1 MLLDRQTVDDLRAQ
15 ADIVRV
21 VSGYVTLR
29 KRGANYLACCP
40 FHSEK
45 TPSFNVHPG
54 KQVFKCF
61 GCGIG
66 GDVFTFVMRMEN
78 VGFAEAVRIVAEV
91 CGLPL
96 PEARP
101 AAPPAHGKGAHQE
114 GALPE
119 AEERERLLRL
129 HELALRFFQSQLAA
143 PEHYAAREYLARR
156 EVASSTIA
164 TLGLGYAPDRW
175 DALLNFLRGHGA
187 SLTDLERS
195 GLITPRESGSGGYD
209 RFRGRVMFPI
219 ADSQGRVVAFGGR
232 TLGDGEP
239 KYLNSPE
246 TPLYVKGKHLFG
258 LHLAKEAIRRSG
270 FAILVEGY
278 MDFLRLYQ
286 EGVHNVVATLGTAL
300 TEAQVRQLR
309 RYLETPK
316 VVINFDSD
324 RAGQAATRRG
334 FELLLEQGFR
344 VNVLHL
350 PEGKDPDDFV
360 RAQGVRAYRA
370 CLRQSQ
376 PLVEYLADAAG
387 LEYDLTRP
395 AGRAQAVNAVLP
407 YIAKLSDTVER
418 ALAAERLADRLQL
431 DGGLIRTALQQAVR
445 ERRAEL
451 AVETVEVAAKLTL
464 AERQVLQVLLS
475 HPPLCELAFAAL
487 DDELI
492 SMLPGRVFFRAVREV
507 YLKGEPFDYSPL
519 AAAVA
524 RWQRAETSGNAHG
537 QFDFLAE
544 ADHTPTPLDRE
555 MENHMAELLLGAEPP
570 ADDTALAKYRS
581 ILEDGLLVLQQR
593 RLEHQ
598 SAAMHRNV
606 QKAEESNA
614 DDRALGYVHERLR
627 LKRARLAALHHRQ
640 KKP

>member
-66 GDVFTFVMRMEN
+66 GDVFTFVMRLEN
-78 VGFAEAVRIVAEV
+78 VSFAEAVRIVAEV

-101 AAPPAHGKGAHQE
+101 AKPTAHQE
-114 GALPE
+114 GAHHE
-119 AEERERLLRL
+119 AEERERLLHL
-129 HELALRFFQSQLAA
+129 HELARQFFQNQLAA
-143 PEHYAAREYLARR
+143 PEHYAAREYLAQR
-156 EVASSTIA
+156 EVASSTIVA
-164 TLGLGYAPDRW
+164 LGLGYAPDRW
-175 DALLNFLRGHGA
+175 DALLTFLRSHGA
-187 SLTDLERS
+187 SMTDLERS
-195 GLITPRESGSGGYD
+195 GLVTMRESGGYYD
-209 RFRGRVMFPI
+209 RFRGRIMFPI
-219 ADSQGRVVAFGGR
+219 ADSQGRVIAFGGR

-246 TPLYVKGKHLFG
+246 TPLYVKGKHMFG
-258 LHLAKEAIRRSG
+258 LHITKEAIRRSG

-286 EGVHNVVATLGTAL
+286 EGIHNVVATLGTAL

-316 VVINFDSD
+316 VVVNFDSD
-324 RAGQAATRRG
+324 RAGQAATRRS
-334 FELLLEQGFR
+334 FELLLEHGFR
-344 VNVLHL
+344 VNVMQL
-350 PEGKDPDDFV
+350 PESKDPDEFV
-360 RAQGVRAYRA
+360 RTHGASAYRA
-370 CLRQSQ
+370 CLKQSL
-376 PLVEYLADAAG
+376 PLVEYLADIAG
-387 LEYDLTRP
+387 QEHDLARP

-407 YIAKLSDTVER
+407 YIAKLNDPIER
-418 ALAAERLADRLQL
+418 DLAAERLADRLQL
-431 DGGLIRTALQQAVR
+431 DTGMIRTALRQAAR
-445 ERRAEL
+445 ERRVEL
-451 AVETVEVAAKLTL
+451 AVETVEVATKLTL
-464 AERQVLQVLLS
+464 AEQQVLHVLLA

-487 DDELI
+487 DSELI
-492 SMLPGRVFFRAVREV
+492 STLAGRVFFYAVRDV
-507 YLKGEPFDYSPL
+507 YRQGKPFTYATL

-524 RWQRAETSGNAHG
+524 RWQQAEASGDAHG
-537 QFDFLAE
+537 QFDFFVGESYA
-544 ADHTPTPLDRE
+544 PTPLDRE
-555 MENHMAELLLGAEPP
+555 MENYLAELLLRAEPP
-570 ADDTALAKYRS
+570 ADEVMLAKYRS

-593 RLEHQ
+593 RLEQQ

-606 QKAEESNA
+606 QKAEASNA
-614 DDRALGYVHERLR
+614 DDLALQYVHQRLQ
-627 LKRARLAALHHRQ
+627 LKRARLAVLHHRQ
-640 KKP
+640 KRS

>member
-1 MLLDRQTVDDLRAQ
+1 MLLDRQTIDDLRAQ

-78 VGFAEAVRIVAEV
+78 VSFAEAVRIVAEV

-101 AAPPAHGKGAHQE
+101 SAPPAHQE

-129 HELALRFFQSQLAA
+129 HELARQFFQKQLAA

-164 TLGLGYAPDRW
+164 ALGLGYAPDRW
-175 DALLNFLRGHGA
+175 DALLTFLCNHGA

-195 GLITPRESGSGGYD
+195 GLVTPRESGSSGYD
-209 RFRGRVMFPI
+209 RFRGRIIFPI

-286 EGVHNVVATLGTAL
+286 EGIHNVVATLGTAL

-324 RAGQAATRRG
+324 RAGQAATRRS
-334 FELLLEQGFR
+334 FELLLEHGFR

-360 RAQGVRAYRA
+360 RAQGASAYRA

-387 LEYDLTRP
+387 HEHDMTRP

-407 YIAKLSDTVER
+407 YIAKLNDPIER

-431 DGGLIRTALQQAVR
+431 DVGLIRTALQQAAR

-451 AVETVEVAAKLTL
+451 AVETVEVAAKLPL
-464 AERQVLQVLLS
+464 AERQVLQVLLA
-475 HPPLCELAFAAL
+475 HPPLCDVAFAAL

-492 SMLPGRVFFRAVREV
+492 SMLSGRVFFRAVREV
-507 YLKGEPFDYSPL
+507 YLKGEPFAYATL

-524 RWQRAETSGNAHG
+524 RWQRAETSGDAHG
-537 QFDFLAE
+537 QFDFFAGE
-544 ADHTPTPLDRE
+544 SHTPTPLDRE

-606 QKAEESNA
+606 QKAAES
-614 DDRALGYVHERLR
+614 DDEQQALRYAHERLH

-640 KKP
+640 KKHD

>member
-1 MLLDRQTVDDLRAQ
+1 MLFNRQLVDDLRAQ

-40 FHSEK
+40 FHNEK

-61 GCGIG
+61 GCGTG
-66 GDVFTFVMRMEN
+66 GDVFAFVMRMEN
-78 VGFAEAVRIVAEV
+78 VSFAEAVRIVAEV

-101 AAPPAHGKGAHQE
+101 TAPEVHQ
-114 GALPE
+114 E

-129 HELALRFFQSQLAA
+129 HELAQQFFRRQLEA
-143 PEHYAAREYLARR
+143 PEHYAAREYLAQR
-156 EVASSTIA
+156 EVAPSTIK
-164 TLGLGYAPDRW
+164 TLGIGYAPDRW
-175 DALLNFLRGHGA
+175 DALLTFLRGHGA
-187 SLTDLERS
+187 TPADLERS
-195 GLITPRESGSGGYD
+195 GLVTLKESGSGYYD

-219 ADSQGRVVAFGGR
+219 ADSQGRIVAFGGR

-258 LHLAKEAIRRSG
+258 LHLAKEAIRRRG

-286 EGVHNVVATLGTAL
+286 EDIQNVVATLGTAL
-300 TEAQVRQLR
+300 TEAQVWQLR
-309 RYLETPK
+309 RYMETPQ
-316 VVINFDSD
+316 VVVNFDSD
-324 RAGQAATRRG
+324 RAGQAATRRS

-344 VNVLHL
+344 VNVLRL

-360 RAQGVRAYRA
+360 RLQGANAYRA

-376 PLVEYLADAAG
+376 PLVEYLADVAG
-387 LEYDLTRP
+387 TEYDLTRP

-407 YIAKLSDTVER
+407 YIAKLNDAIER
-418 ALAAERLADRLQL
+418 DLTAERLADRLQL
-431 DGGLIRTALQQAVR
+431 DAGMIRTALRQAAR

-451 AVETVEVAAKLTL
+451 SGETVEVAAKLTL
-464 AERQVLQVLLS
+464 TERQVLQVLLA
-475 HPPLCELAFAAL
+475 HPPLCKLAFEAL

-492 SMLPGRVFFRAVREV
+492 DLLSGRVFFRAVREV
-507 YLKGEPFDYSPL
+507 YLQGEPFSYATL

-524 RWQRAETSGNAHG
+524 RWQRAETSADVRG
-537 QFDFLAE
+537 QFDFFAKE
-544 ADHTPTPLDRE
+544 NHTPTPLERE
-555 MENHMAELLLGAEPP
+555 MENYVAELLLTAEPP
-570 ADDTALAKYRS
+570 ADDAALAKYRS
-581 ILEDGLLVLQQR
+581 ILEDGLLVLQRR
-593 RLEHQ
+593 RLEHH
-598 SAAMHRNV
+598 SATLHRNV
-606 QKAEESNA
+606 QKAAESN
-614 DDRALGYVHERLR
+614 DEYLALHYAQERLQ
-627 LKRARLAALHHRQ
+627 LKRARLAALHQRQ
-640 KKP
+640 KHHNR